1 MACMW
6 CIRPKGAE
14 GQKFVPDFSVFIS
27 EHGKTYYFILNNPTF
42 TSLIRFEKKDAE
54 SGKIIPLAG
63 TAVKIR
69 NADTGEWVV
78 QHINYPSP
86 IDIDTFVTD
95 STGTL
100 MLPEPLPFGNYEL
113 YEQQS
118 PWGYVL
124 DKEPVP
130 FVVDGSQD
138 VVTVEKYNIPQKGT
152 ITVSKEGEVF
162 SHVAESGGMY
172 QPQYEV
178 QGQPGAVYE
187 ITALEDVITPDGT
200 VRLKAGEL
208 AATLTTGS
216 DGTATSEPCISAAI
230 R

>member
-1 MACMW
+1 MVHQTT
-6 CIRPKGAE
+6 GAE

-42 TSLIRFEKKDAE
+42 TSLIRFEKRDTE
-54 SGKIIPLAG
+54 SGEIIPLAG
-63 TAVKIR
+63 TSVKIR

-86 IDIDTFVTD
+86 MDIDTFVTD

-100 MLPEPLPFGNYEL
+100 MLPEALGFGNYEL

-124 DKEPVP
+124 DDEPVP
-130 FVVDGSQD
+130 FVVDGTQD
-138 VVTVEKYNIPQKGT
+138 VVTVTKYNTVQKGT
-152 ITVSKEGEVF
+152 ITVHKEGEVF
-162 SHVAESGGMY
+162 SHVAEAGGLY

-178 QGQPGAVYE
+178 QGQPDAV
-187 ITALEDVITPDGT
+187 
-200 VRLKAGEL
+200 
-208 AATLTTGS
+208 
-216 DGTATSEPCISAAI
+216 
-230 R
+230 